1 LKVSS
6 VENEDL
12 LYSTRPVRVPR
23 PSRKHVHKPRKFRAS
38 LSPGTVVI
46 LLAGRH
52 RGKRVVLLH
61 KLEKSGMIVVCGPFS
76 LNGVPLRR
84 VNPSYVVATST
95 KVDVSTLDVS
105 KYDDSYFERKGG
117 EITME
122 VEDADGEAKKAAYK
136 PSESRI
142 SDQKELD
149 AAILAKVE
157 SNPVLKSYLGARF
170 SLSKG
175 QAPHMMKF

>member
-1 LKVSS
+1 
-6 VENEDL
+6 
-12 LYSTRPVRVPR
+12 
-23 PSRKHVHKPRKFRAS
+23 
-38 LSPGTVVI
+38 VI

-52 RGKRVVLLH
+52 RGKRVVLLR

-84 VNPSYVVATST
+84 MNPSYVVATST

-105 KYDDSYFERKGG
+105 KYDDAYFERKGG
-117 EITME
+117 DVTME
-122 VEDADGEAKKAAYK
+122 VEGAEGEAQKPAYK
-136 PSESRI
+136 PSESRVA
-142 SDQKELD
+142 DQKEVD
-149 AAILAKVE
+149 AAITTKLE